1 MRSRE
6 ESESRSL
13 AITSCPFATAEC
25 RSRKPLPLVAATLW
39 NPVTRKEVQPLEGN
53 INWVEAVA
61 RICDF
66 FRDRHRFYLGI
77 GLTSK
82 PGAVSLHAASVVS
95 WVVSATG

>member
-1 MRSRE
+1 VQVFVLGHNRFVSRGPAGVAELFYYAFEE

-66 FRDRHRFYLGI
+66 FVIGI
-77 GLTSK
+77 
-82 PGAVSLHAASVVS
+82 VSILELA
-95 WVVSATG
+95 